1 VPSAVEVVELARQ
14 DIETVADR
22 LRHHPYV
29 EAVEAGTLPRTALE
43 RFAGEQWHIIQ
54 SDLRSV
60 AHLVTRYGDTSA
72 GQFFLDTLAGERAAL
87 EALGDFGLA
96 LGKSEDDLRRYEPQA
111 GAHAYTCYMAWLG
124 LYGSAAEVAAAYLVN
139 FPAWGENCGRLS
151 HGLRRHYGMTTT
163 DVAFFDLFAAG
174 APGFDASA
182 LAVIERGLQTG
193 ADPAHIRRAARLLQA
208 YEIMYW
214 DTLHASASG

>member
-1 VPSAVEVVELARQ
+1 VPSAAEVVELARQ
-14 DIETVADR
+14 DIEAVADR
-22 LRHHPYV
+22 LQHHPYV

-124 LYGSAAEVAAAYLVN
+124 LYGSAAEVATAYLVN

-151 HGLRRHYGMTTT
+151 RGLRAHYGMTTT

-174 APGFDASA
+174 APGFEASA
-182 LAVIERGLQTG
+182 LAVIEHGLQTG
-193 ADPAHIRRAARLLQA
+193 ADPARVRRAARLLQA

-214 DTLHASASG
+214 DTLHASVNG